1 MRGRG
6 RGSSSRGR
14 GDHGRGNDH
23 TSESQNFNQDLVQY
37 TALIPRPDQG
47 ERSTQGAAPS
57 TPASVHTSAT
67 TSAPI
72 GLPPIA
78 STATSASASASASG
92 SCAPTG
98 HRPHISLVNSIM
110 QPSDPIARRITL
122 IFKEKLVADGYCWK
136 NIPEEVKE
144 FYWQEF
150 KKDFL
155 WEEAIEQ
162 LMKIAWRKKAAKRYR
177 SLMCSVRNGKEK
189 RLSLTE
195 GVMDAWQSAWGATE
209 YKEKCKKFSNNRK
222 SETGGQGVGPSRH
235 CGGSISQY
243 RHQEHMRERLGRDP
257 LPHELFEAT
266 HKKKGT
272 SEFVDAR
279 SKAIHDR
286 FLTLKEQASQTDNNS
301 SQASRIDEAQ
311 LYFEA
316 VGGEKKRRVYGLGSQ
331 ASVFFPNKTF
341 ASTSFTSAQQN
352 QDLQNEMADLRC
364 KLQEREDNEQTLLE
378 QNVRITS
385 ELSHMKDLLMQLVS
399 QRQGNQPSVPGEG
412 TSAQPPD
419 QADETNDKDE
429 DEDED

>member
-14 GDHGRGNDH
+14 GEHGRGSVH
-23 TSESQNFNQDLVQY
+23 TNESENINQDLVQH

-47 ERSTQGAAPS
+47 ERSTQGVASS
-57 TPASVHTSAT
+57 TLASVHTSAT
-67 TSAPI
+67 ASAPI
-72 GLPPIA
+72 GLPPIP
-78 STATSASASASASG
+78 SMATFASASASD
-92 SCAPTG
+92 SCGPTG
-98 HRPHISLVNSIM
+98 YRPYISLVNSIM
-110 QPSDPIARRITL
+110 QPSDPIARWITL
-122 IFKEKLVADGYCWK
+122 IFKEKLVADGFCWK
-136 NIPEEVKE
+136 NVPEEVKE

-150 KKDFL
+150 KKQFL

-162 LMKIAWRKKAAKRYR
+162 LMKIAWRKKAAERYR

-195 GVMDAWQSAWGATE
+195 GVMDAWKSAWGANE

-222 SETGGQGVGPSRH
+222 SEIGGQGAGPSRH

-243 RHQEHMRERLGRDP
+243 RHQQQMRERLGRDP
-257 LPHELFEAT
+257 LPHELFETT

-279 SKAIHDR
+279 SKAIH
-286 FLTLKEQASQTDNNS
+286 
-301 SQASRIDEAQ
+301 
-311 LYFEA
+311 
-316 VGGEKKRRVYGLGSQ
+316 
-331 ASVFFPNKTF
+331 ASVFFPNKTS

-352 QDLQNEMADLRC
+352 QDLQDEMTDLRC
-364 KLQEREDNEQTLLE
+364 KIQEREDNEQVLCE

-385 ELSHMKDLLMQLVS
+385 ELSQVKDLLMQLVS
-399 QRQGNQPSVPGEG
+399 QRQGSQPSAPGEG

-419 QADETNDKDE
+419 QADEANDE
-429 DEDED
+429 DEDEDENTTYL

>member
-14 GDHGRGNDH
+14 GDHGRGSVH
-23 TSESQNFNQDLVQY
+23 TNESENINQDLVQH

-47 ERSTQGAAPS
+47 ERSTQGAASS
-57 TPASVHTSAT
+57 TPASVHTFAT
-67 TSAPI
+67 ASAPI
-72 GLPPIA
+72 GLPPIP
-78 STATSASASASASG
+78 SMATSASASISASG
-92 SCAPTG
+92 SCGPTG
-98 HRPHISLVNSIM
+98 YRPYISLVNSIM

-122 IFKEKLVADGYCWK
+122 IFKEKLKY
-136 NIPEEVKE
+136 
-144 FYWQEF
+144 
-150 KKDFL
+150 FL

-162 LMKIAWRKKAAKRYR
+162 LMKIAWRKKAAERYR
-177 SLMCSVRNGKEK
+177 SLICSVRNGKEK
-189 RLSLTE
+189 RLSLTK

-209 YKEKCKKFSNNRK
+209 YKEKCKKFLNNRK
-222 SETGGQGVGPSRH
+222 SETGGQGAGPLRH

-243 RHQEHMRERLGRDP
+243 RHQQQMRERLGRDP

-279 SKAIHDR
+279 SKAIH
-286 FLTLKEQASQTDNNS
+286 TDNDS

-316 VGGEKKRRVYGLGSQ
+316 VGREKKRRVYGLGSQ
-331 ASVFFPNKTF
+331 ASVFFPNKTS

-352 QDLQNEMADLRC
+352 QDLQNEVADLRR
-364 KLQEREDNEQTLLE
+364 KIQEREDNEQVLREDNEQVLRE

-385 ELSHMKDLLMQLVS
+385 ELSQVKDLLMQLVS
-399 QRQGNQPSVPGEG
+399 QRQGNQPSAPGEG
-412 TSAQPPD
+412 TSEQPPD
-419 QADETNDKDE
+419 QADEANDE
-429 DEDED
+429 DEDDDENTTHL

>member
-23 TSESQNFNQDLVQY
+23 TSESQNVNQDLVQY

-57 TPASVHTSAT
+57 TPASVHTSTT

-92 SCAPTG
+92 SCAPTE

-122 IFKEKLVADGYCWK
+122 IFKEKLK
-136 NIPEEVKE
+136 H
-144 FYWQEF
+144 
-150 KKDFL
+150 FL

-162 LMKIAWRKKAAKRYR
+162 LMKIAWRKKAAERYR

-222 SETGGQGVGPSRH
+222 SETGGQGASPSRH
-235 CGGSISQY
+235 CRGSISQY
-243 RHQEHMRERLGRDP
+243 RHQEQMRERLGRDP

-279 SKAIHDR
+279 LKAIHDR
-286 FLTLKEQASQTDNNS
+286 FLTLKEQASQTDNDS

-331 ASVFFPNKTF
+331 ASVFFSNKTS

-352 QDLQNEMADLRC
+352 QDLQNEMADLRR

-399 QRQGNQPSVPGEG
+399 QRQGNQPSAPGEG

-419 QADETNDKDE
+419 QADETNDE
-429 DEDED
+429 DEDENTTHL

>member
-14 GDHGRGNDH
+14 GDHGRGSVH
-23 TSESQNFNQDLVQY
+23 TNESENINQDLVQH

-47 ERSTQGAAPS
+47 ERSTQGVASS
-57 TPASVHTSAT
+57 TPASVHTSGTA
-67 TSAPI
+67 SAPI
-72 GLPPIA
+72 GLPPIPLMA
-78 STATSASASASASG
+78 ASASASASG
-92 SCAPTG
+92 SCGPTG
-98 HRPHISLVNSIM
+98 YRPYISLVNSIM

-122 IFKEKLVADGYCWK
+122 IFKEKLVADGFCWK
-136 NIPEEVKE
+136 NVPEEVKE

-150 KKDFL
+150 KKHFL
-155 WEEAIEQ
+155 WEEVIEQ
-162 LMKIAWRKKAAKRYR
+162 LMKIAWRKKAAERYR

-222 SETGGQGVGPSRH
+222 SETGGQGAGPSKH
-235 CGGSISQY
+235 CGGSIFQY
-243 RHQEHMRERLGRDP
+243 RHQQQM
-257 LPHELFEAT
+257 
-266 HKKKGT
+266 
-272 SEFVDAR
+272 
-279 SKAIHDR
+279 DR
-286 FLTLKEQASQTDNNS
+286 FLTLKEQASQTDNDS

-331 ASVFFPNKTF
+331 ASVFFPNKTS

-352 QDLQNEMADLRC
+352 KDLQDEVADLRC
-364 KLQEREDNEQTLLE
+364 KVQEREDNEQVLRE
-378 QNVRITS
+378 QNVQITS
-385 ELSHMKDLLMQLVS
+385 ELSQVKDLLMQLVS
-399 QRQGNQPSVPGEG
+399 QRQGIQPSAPGEG

-419 QADETNDKDE
+419 QADEANDE
-429 DEDED
+429 DEDEDENTTHL